1 MSAPRR
7 IVAVADTDS
16 YVKWAA
22 ALIGGLTEWD
32 ASLVVL
38 DTPLVV
44 SDAQLAASLSGS
56 GLTPAQVSRVSWD
69 RLAASVSG
77 ADAVLL
83 AARGPLVRV
92 LAREFAGLSPRPVL
106 VTGLPGIS
114 IPATRKAIAYRTQ
127 CDLFVLHSHREC
139 RDFDALARERGMPQR
154 FALATLPFA
163 RGGIAPGPRGTDL
176 VFAGQA
182 KVPAERA
189 DRDRIARLLRR
200 AAEADPTRRVVVKLR
215 AGAGEHQTHIERDT
229 YPDLLAELGPLPP
242 NLVTTTVPMGKA
254 LDTAEGLVT
263 VSSTAAI
270 EAVGRGIPVIALDMF
285 GVAPEL
291 INEVLAEAGL
301 LGGEEDVIARRFRT
315 PDAAWQEDN
324 YFHDAAADDW
334 DARLGRLIEARE
346 AGLLPPRTPLA
357 RRGGTLRDAWERR
370 TALGAHDRSVSGAL
384 ALAIGVPARAAL
396 RGARRV
402 RTAAR
407 GSEGTRTLEEPWP
420 PPSSLTTTTPTTATP
435 TTATS
440 SSPR

>member
-1 MSAPRR
+1 MSTRRR

-38 DTPLVV
+38 ETPLVV
-44 SDAQLAASLSGS
+44 SDAQLAAAVSGS
-56 GLTPAQVSRVSWD
+56 GLAAAQVSRATWD
-69 RLAASVSG
+69 RLAASVDG

-92 LAREFAGLSPRPVL
+92 LAREIAALSPRPVL

-114 IPATRKAIAYRTQ
+114 IPATRKAISYRTQ
-127 CDLFVLHSHREC
+127 CDLFVLHSRREC

-163 RGGIAPGPRGTDL
+163 RGGIASGPRGTDL

-189 DRDRIARLLRR
+189 DRVRIARLLRR

-215 AGAGEHQTHIERDT
+215 AGAGEQQTHAERDA
-229 YPDLLAELGPLPP
+229 YPDLLAALGPLPP
-242 NLVTTTVPMGKA
+242 NLSTSTAPMREA

-270 EAVGRGIPVIALDMF
+270 EAVGRGIPVIALDLF

-301 LGGEEDVIARRFRT
+301 LGGEDDVVARRFRI
-315 PDAAWQEDN
+315 PDSAWLEDN

-334 DARLGRLIEARE
+334 DSRLIRLIEARE
-346 AGLLPPRTPLA
+346 AGLLVPRAPLA
-357 RRGGTLRDAWERR
+357 RRGGILRDAWERR
-370 TALGAHDRSVSGAL
+370 TALGSHDRSVSGGIAL
-384 ALAIGVPARAAL
+384 ALGVPARAAV

-402 RTAAR
+402 QAVTR
-407 GSEGTRTLEEPWP
+407 GSEGTRTLEGQWP
-420 PPSSLTTTTPTTATP
+420 PPSSLATTRAMTTATP
-435 TTATS
+435 